1 MRVMRGWFV
10 LVCSIVPAVASADSA
25 SKLFEDGRTLLQ
37 QGKAAEACAKF
48 DAALKL
54 DPDSPGVVL
63 NLGLCNVQQHKVATA
78 LRWFRK
84 AEAFPDVE
92 TVARQQVTTL
102 SSLVPTIR
110 IDAPAD
116 ATVAIDG
123 EAVTDRSKIEI
134 DAGHHVANVDGI
146 TQPFDVTDDPSHMQI
161 VTLHGKLV
169 AAPEASHS
177 RAPWI
182 VGGIGA
188 GLIVTSGVIGLVGR
202 SEFNGSH
209 DLATRQHWKN
219 VVYYGGTSMFAA
231 GCVAIGIAAALH
243 FTAKDPEQTA
253 VAPTAAPGQVGLAIS
268 GAF

>member
-1 MRVMRGWFV
+1 MRGWLV
-10 LVCSIVPAVASADSA
+10 LVCSIVPAIASADSA
-25 SKLFEDGRTLLQ
+25 SQLFEDGRALLQ

-84 AEAFPDVE
+84 AEVFPDVE

-110 IDAPAD
+110 IDAPP
-116 ATVAIDG
+116 ATTISIDG
-123 EAVTDRSKIEI
+123 DAVTDRSRIEI

-146 TQPFDVTDDPSHMQI
+146 TQPFDVTDDPSHMQV
-161 VTLHGKLV
+161 VTLHGK
-169 AAPEASHS
+169 APATAPETETH

-188 GLIVTSGVIGLVGR
+188 GLVVASGVVGLVGR
-202 SEFNGSH
+202 SRFNDSH

-219 VVYYGGTSMFAA
+219 VVEYGGTSLFAA

-243 FTAKDPEQTA
+243 FTAKDPEQTT
-253 VAPTAAPGQVGLAIS
+253 VAPTAAPGQVGVSIT
-268 GAF
+268 GVF